1 VPLFHLPINL
11 TYNNLALGLFVT
23 VYATLITLFG
33 LIWVLFLIGWINVGG
48 RHDYIINVIDNV
60 LVALFAI
67 IGDGLAPFR
76 AVDTYHMC
84 FIAHYHHLTW
94 RLRRERALPK
104 LHDHNDLP
112 AVQPDQ
118 VQDVEKQEFS
128 VLSPE
133 QQRKLAHHQK
143 KFARSHSFY
152 KPHETTTHHAFPL
165 RLLVAVVVLLDCHSL
180 LQIALGTCTWSISY
194 HVRPFAL
201 TTVILCC
208 SIACN
213 ITAGVVISIGDHKT
227 RKKDVLEKMYRQ
239 ELTKSAMKMVERKR
253 RLHAESAEDGLWDA
267 VDETVEERAEKD
279 VKEREEGIAS
289 EADTELESP
298 MSNGEGISYMPIQG
312 SSNSG
317 VPDQSRLSLPRI
329 TTTTTTDHGPNG
341 VSTTTTTRIS

>member
-1 VPLFHLPINL
+1 M
-11 TYNNLALGLFVT
+11 
-23 VYATLITLFG
+23 
-33 LIWVLFLIGWINVGG
+33 
-48 RHDYIINVIDNV
+48 

-76 AVDTYHMC
+76 TVDTYHMC

-94 RLRRERALPK
+94 RLRRERALPR
-104 LHDHNDLP
+104 LADRNDLP

-118 VQDVEKQEFS
+118 VIDVEKQEFS

-133 QQRKLAHHQK
+133 QQKKLAHHQK

-194 HVRPFAL
+194 HVRLFAL

-208 SIACN
+208 SITCN
-213 ITAGVVISIGDHKT
+213 ITAGIIISIGDHKT

-239 ELTKSAMKMVERKR
+239 ELTKTAMKKVERKR
-253 RLHAESAEDGLWDA
+253 AKELSPSGTTEDGLWDV
-267 VDETVEERAEKD
+267 VDETVEEVERMQKE
-279 VKEREEGIAS
+279 KEREKDGEGEIAS
-289 EADTELESP
+289 EATDTEYGTPLSAV
-298 MSNGEGISYMPIQG
+298 NEGTSYMPIQG
-312 SSNSG
+312 SSR
-317 VPDQSRLSLPRI
+317 QSIPTI
-329 TTTTTTDHGPNG
+329 
-341 VSTTTTTRIS
+341 STTTTTNNGPTSMNTTTTTHIS